1 MFIDTG
7 VIKEELECEVNAGKG
22 CIVIDISCI
31 YNSQDSELRSLCILD
46 YMVLRLLV
54 DGKELEDCKLNHR
67 YPNLI
72 LNLNFR
78 RIKLKR
84 KGL

>member
-1 MFIDTG
+1 M
-7 VIKEELECEVNAGKG
+7 
-22 CIVIDISCI
+22 IDISCI
-31 YNSQDSELRSLCILD
+31 YNSYDSELRSLCILD

-54 DGKELEDCKLNHR
+54 GGKELDDCKLNHR

-78 RIKLKR
+78 RIKVLKR

>member
-1 MFIDTG
+1 M
-7 VIKEELECEVNAGKG
+7 
-22 CIVIDISCI
+22 
-31 YNSQDSELRSLCILD
+31 RSLCILD